1 MSKKDLKTFKL
12 KARGDAGG
20 GKTELL
26 IAFGRLAQSFGMQV
40 HLVDADHHL
49 LVAST
54 ADQRR
59 ALFEA
64 DRRAAV
70 FEAAR

>member
-1 MSKKDLKTFKL
+1 MKKDLKTFKL

-26 IAFGRLAQSFGMQV
+26 IAFSRLAEHFGMKV

-49 LVAST
+49 IVTST
-54 ADQRR
+54 AEQRR

-64 DRRAAV
+64 NKRAAPT
-70 FEAAR
+70 ER